1 MQTFVALDFET
12 ANGNRAS
19 ACEIGLVR
27 FINGKPEESFSTLLM
42 PTEGL
47 RYFENEWIHGISYK
61 ACKNAPSLKE
71 CLDTLIGF
79 ISDDPVVCHS
89 SSFDMSVMRST
100 LDSLGCCYPALTY
113 FCTCVLSRQAL
124 REDPLVVS
132 YGLADITSHFNI
144 RFNETH
150 RAEADALACGNVATQ
165 LLRTQGF
172 NNLNDLAVKFNVMP
186 GRLDNELDKRCHHKG
201 GKRELTDAERNSLV
215 AQLSKHL
222 GVDGLDPSHD
232 LLGKTVVLT
241 GTLHS
246 MPRSNAKALL
256 QSVGA
261 NVKTSVSKNT
271 DILIEG
277 DQDSPNLSADGISTK
292 KRKCMNLK
300 AQGCDIEV
308 IDEVNF
314 LKLLET

>member
-1 MQTFVALDFET
+1 MQ
-12 ANGNRAS
+12 
-19 ACEIGLVR
+19 
-27 FINGKPEESFSTLLM
+27 KLM
-42 PTEGL
+42 L
-47 RYFENEWIHGISYK
+47 W
-61 ACKNAPSLKE
+61 
-71 CLDTLIGF
+71 
-79 ISDDPVVCHS
+79 
-89 SSFDMSVMRST
+89 
-100 LDSLGCCYPALTY
+100 
-113 FCTCVLSRQAL
+113 
-124 REDPLVVS
+124 
-132 YGLADITSHFNI
+132 LA
-144 RFNETH
+144 EM
-150 RAEADALACGNVATQ
+150 LATQ

-172 NNLNDLAVKFNVMP
+172 NNLNELAAKFNVMP

-277 DQDSPNLSADGISTK
+277 DQDSPNLSVRWNLNKEK
-292 KRKCMNLK
+292 KVY
-300 AQGCDIEV
+300 ES
-308 IDEVNF
+308 
-314 LKLLET
+314 